1 MPPKF
6 KRGSA
11 EDRDRVHLLGL
22 YSSDEEEEEIFLNMT
37 PNGPHQSS
45 RVNHQPVRTEHGNEK
60 IKQVQRQVQGVM
72 GVMKDNI
79 SKVLERGEKLTD
91 LQDKSEELVGSAT
104 TFRVTSRRMARKA
117 WWQQFRIKLFI
128 VALVLI
134 LVSVIIIVIVL
145 RSRPSS

>member
-1 MPPKF
+1 M
-6 KRGSA
+6 
-11 EDRDRVHLLGL
+11 
-22 YSSDEEEEEIFLNMT
+22 
-37 PNGPHQSS
+37 
-45 RVNHQPVRTEHGNEK
+45 NHQPVRTEHGNEN
-60 IKQVQRQVQGVM
+60 IRQVQQQVQGVM
-72 GVMKDNI
+72 GIMKDNI

-128 VALVLI
+128 AALVLL